1 MFETAR
7 ARPDAR
13 QNYEKCS
20 YERNLL
26 LTLFVMLENCYQKDL
41 IEAGCDEAG
50 RGCLAGSVF
59 AAAVILPPDFH
70 HPLLNDSKQMSARNR
85 DTLRAIIE
93 REAVAWAVAEIPAG
107 RIDEI
112 NILNASFEGMNTA
125 IRQLSV
131 APQFIAV
138 DGNRFR
144 TQLTLPYACIVK
156 GDGKYADIAAASVLA
171 KTHRDEYMIR
181 LHEEY
186 PQYGWDRNKGYPTR
200 EHRLAIRRYGLT
212 PYHRL
217 SFNHEKDQL
226 ELF

>member
-1 MFETAR
+1 
-7 ARPDAR
+7 
-13 QNYEKCS
+13 
-20 YERNLL
+20 
-26 LTLFVMLENCYQKDL
+26 MLENCYQKDL

-59 AAAVILPPDFH
+59 AAAVILPPDFL

-171 KTHRDEYMIR
+171 KTHRDEYMLR
-181 LHEEY
+181 LAEEY
-186 PQYGWDRNKGYPTR
+186 PQYGWKKNKGYPTR
-200 EHRLAIRRYGLT
+200 EHRLAIREYGLT
-212 PYHRL
+212 PHHRL
-217 SFNHEKDQL
+217 SFSHGIGQL
-226 ELF
+226 ELQF

>member
-93 REAVAWAVAEIPAG
+93 RESVAWAVAEIPAG